1 VNDRRLE
8 EWLALSQR
16 ILAAEPAERAR
27 QLVDAE
33 GRRRELQASLEA
45 EPPADSPSLELAR
58 ALRESE
64 DAIQK
69 LGRELSHEIAGQLEE
84 LRRVRSATQGYRP
97 TLGSRPA
104 FVSRSV

>member
-1 VNDRRLE
+1 MNDRRLD

-16 ILAAEPAERAR
+16 ILAAEPAERVR
-27 QLVDAE
+27 ELVDAE
-33 GRRRELQASLEA
+33 ERRRELQASLEA
-45 EPPADSPSLELAR
+45 DPPAHPPSIELVQ

-69 LGRELSHEIAGQLEE
+69 LGRELSREISTQLGE
-84 LRRVRSATQGYRP
+84 LRKVRSAAQGYRP
-97 TLGSRPA
+97 TRGSRPA